1 NLSANLGYFRNIDL
15 EYKIMSTYEE
25 AKYFVDCIS
34 DLNDISRKH
43 LLLID
48 NKKESFYSYKQ
59 NLKNYYISQSELLLN
74 DKYKR
79 LFDKL
84 DLLENTLAK
93 EIFPEKYYFK
103 KCISRNFRNPFFL
116 K

>member
-1 NLSANLGYFRNIDL
+1 M
-15 EYKIMSTYEE
+15 KKQ
-25 AKYFVDCIS
+25 KYFVDCIN

-59 NLKNYYISQSELLLN
+59 NLKIIIYPILNYFLN
-74 DKYKR
+74 ETTYKR

-84 DLLENTLAK
+84 DLLET
-93 EIFPEKYYFK
+93 Y
-103 KCISRNFRNPFFL
+103 
-116 K
+116 